1 MQHFLKALA
10 RAARARIVAPE
21 LFEEFFIPM
30 NDSNATLHVRLGW
43 IASTTLTGALESRVG
58 QSLRFAWNT
67 SGVKLLL
74 PDNG

>member
-1 MQHFLKALA
+1 
-10 RAARARIVAPE
+10 
-21 LFEEFFIPM
+21 M